1 MKCPTDRRL
10 VYKEVKISLPSVIC
24 FYTCGITTHA
34 SHKHPRTTE
43 AKGGREGRQIFVE
56 LLTHLC
62 LSVIKCLLQA
72 IINRAYSGLLVN
84 IYEYLNFGFSIGEQT
99 LKYSRSQLDG

>member
-1 MKCPTDRRL
+1 MLFVFTHVASQHMPVTN
-10 VYKEVKISLPSVIC
+10 
-24 FYTCGITTHA
+24 THA
-34 SHKHPRTTE
+34 QQKQWI
-43 AKGGREGRQIFVE
+43 KGGREGRQMFVE